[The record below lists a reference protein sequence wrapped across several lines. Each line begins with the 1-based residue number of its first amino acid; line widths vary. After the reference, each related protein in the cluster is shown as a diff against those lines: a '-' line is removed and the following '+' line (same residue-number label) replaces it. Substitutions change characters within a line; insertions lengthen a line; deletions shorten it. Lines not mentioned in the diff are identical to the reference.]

1 MADGKIMEF
10 PLPAGCGVEDRVMIA
25 APAEQ
30 VWRVL
35 EGVDAWGSWNPLY
48 VEAAGNLR
56 VGERL
61 AFAVVLAG
69 MKPQRASAVVQTVV
83 PDRFVQY
90 QTSNLGGLIRATRY
104 IALQPTA
111 GEGVEVANGE
121 ILSGPIGRLL
131 GRAMGEKV
139 RVGLAGMNAA
149 LKIRVENPT

>member
-10 PLPAGCGVEDRVMIA
+10 PLPAGVGVEDRVTIA

-30 VWRVL
+30 VWAVL
-35 EGVDAWGSWNPLY
+35 DAVDAWGSWNPLY
-48 VEAAGNLR
+48 VEAAGALR

-69 MKPQRASAVVQTVV
+69 MKPQRASAMVQKVV
-83 PDRFVQY
+83 PHRFIQY

-104 IALQPTA
+104 IALLPA
-111 GEGVEVANGE
+111 VAGVEVVNGE

-131 GRAMGEKV
+131 GRAVGGKV
-139 RVGLAGMNAA
+139 RIGLAGMNAA
-149 LKIRVENPT
+149 LKTHVENA